1 MIWDGVIHWF
11 DGVLLILFF
20 AVLFHRSESKDRLQK
35 EEWSNHLN
43 SPVVSKEVKG
53 LRGHRIC
60 RTRVIHANGHEKAM
74 YIDPCRYGRVI
85 TREEFEASDAHACPE
100 GYWIKIFYNADG
112 SVREKIDLMPTL
124 GLPVVR

>member
-20 AVLFHRSESKDRLQK
+20 AVLFHRSENKDRLQK

-53 LRGHRIC
+53 C
-60 RTRVIHANGHEKAM
+60 V
-74 YIDPCRYGRVI
+74 C
-85 TREEFEASDAHACPE
+85 
-100 GYWIKIFYNADG
+100 
-112 SVREKIDLMPTL
+112 
-124 GLPVVR
+124 